1 MTLNLLRGLQMFKF
15 NKAILFMLFLLFA
28 VQVRAQD
35 KENQDEPIK
44 LKSDLVM
51 VTSSVIDRQGNVLKS
66 LKAEDFTIFEDGIK
80 QKIEH
85 FASTEEPFTIMLLLD
100 VSGSTRDDIALI
112 KSAAKNFLAE
122 LREKD
127 KVGVIVFSGEVEMIA
142 DLKDSR
148 AKVAAAIERLT
159 STPGEDGYQFSP
171 ETGTSFY
178 DALYLAI
185 DETRFKEIEGRKAII
200 CVSDGVDS
208 TSKMYYKEVATLI
221 DKSEASVYFLE
232 LNTEDATLGK
242 LLRDNQDPQH
252 VNFSQSQIKRYFDE
266 FDSDSIER
274 YKPHKL
280 LSAET
285 KRKMNKGLYD
295 IARREMREVAER
307 TGGRQ
312 YPVRSLN
319 DLSGVYK
326 QVADDLRSQYSIGYY
341 PANDAHDGRWR
352 KIRVELKRG
361 GTVRA
366 RSGYWAP
373 GK

>member
-1 MTLNLLRGLQMFKF
+1 L
-15 NKAILFMLFLLFA
+15 ILFLLFA
-28 VQVRAQD
+28 VQVQAQD

-66 LKAEDFTIFEDGIK
+66 LKAEDFTIYEDGAK
-80 QKIEH
+80 QKIEL
-85 FASTEEPFTIMLLLD
+85 FSSTEEPFTIMLLLD

-127 KVGVIVFSGEVEMIA
+127 KVGVILFSGDVEMIA

-148 AKVAAAIERLT
+148 AKVTMAIERLT
-159 STPGEDGYQFSP
+159 STPGEDGYQFSTR
-171 ETGTSFY
+171 TGTSFY
-178 DALYLAI
+178 DALFLAI
-185 DETRFKEIEGRKAII
+185 EETPFKDAEGRKAII

-208 TSKMYYKEVATLI
+208 TSKMTYREVAKLLE
-221 DKSEASVYFLE
+221 KSEASVYFLE
-232 LNTEDATLGK
+232 LNTENATLAG

-252 VNFSQSQIKRYFDE
+252 LNFSQSQIKRYFDE

-280 LSAET
+280 FSAET
-285 KRKMNKGLYD
+285 KKQMNKGLYD

-307 TGGRQ
+307 TGGRE

-341 PANDAHDGRWR
+341 PSNDVHDGRWR

>member
-1 MTLNLLRGLQMFKF
+1 MSLNLLRGLQMFKF
-15 NKAILFMLFLLFA
+15 NKTILLILFLLFA
-28 VQVRAQD
+28 IQAQAQD

-51 VTSSVIDRQGNVLKS
+51 VTSSVIDRQGNVLKA
-66 LKAEDFTIFEDGIK
+66 LKAEDFTIYEDGAK
-80 QKIEH
+80 QKIEL
-85 FASTEEPFTIMLLLD
+85 FSSTEEPFTIMLLLD

-127 KVGVIVFSGEVEMIA
+127 KVGVILFSGDVEMIA

-148 AKVAAAIERLT
+148 AKVTMAIERLT
-159 STPGEDGYQFSP
+159 STPGEDGYQFSTR
-171 ETGTSFY
+171 TGTSFY
-178 DALYLAI
+178 DALFLAI
-185 DETRFKEIEGRKAII
+185 EETPFKDAEGRKAII

-208 TSKMYYKEVATLI
+208 TSKMNYREVAKLLE
-221 DKSEASVYFLE
+221 KSEASVYFLE
-232 LNTEDATLGK
+232 LNTENATLAG

-252 VNFSQSQIKRYFDE
+252 LNFSQSQIKRYFDE

-280 LSAET
+280 FSAET
-285 KRKMNKGLYD
+285 KKQMNKGLYD

-341 PANDAHDGRWR
+341 PSNDAHDGRWR

>member
-1 MTLNLLRGLQMFKF
+1 MFKF
-15 NKAILFMLFLLFA
+15 NKAIFFILFLAFTVS
-28 VQVRAQD
+28 VQAQD

-51 VTSSVIDRQGNVLKS
+51 VNSSVIDRQGNVLKS
-66 LKAEDFTIFEDGIK
+66 LKAEDFTVYEDGQK
-80 QKIEH
+80 QKIEL
-85 FASTEEPFTIMLLLD
+85 FSSTEEPFTIMLLLD

-112 KSAAKNFLAE
+112 KSAAKNFIAE

-127 KVGVIVFSGEVEMIA
+127 KVGVILFSGDVEIIA

-148 AKVAAAIERLT
+148 AKVTRAIDQLT
-159 STPGEDGYQFSP
+159 STPGEDGYQFSTQ
-171 ETGTSFY
+171 TGTSYY
-178 DALYLAI
+178 DAFYLAI
-185 DETRFKEIEGRKAII
+185 EETSFKDVEGRKAII

-208 TSKMYYKEVATLI
+208 TSKMDYREVATLLE
-221 DKSEASVYFLE
+221 KSEASVFFLE
-232 LNTEDATLGK
+232 LNTEAATLEGM
-242 LLRDNQDPQH
+242 LRIEQDPQH
-252 VNFSQSQIKRYFDE
+252 LNFSQSQIKRYFDE
-266 FDSDSIER
+266 FEPDSVER
-274 YKPHKL
+274 YKPRKM
-280 LSAET
+280 LSAEI
-285 KRKMNKGLYD
+285 KKKMNKGLYD

-307 TGGRQ
+307 TGGRE

-341 PANDAHDGRWR
+341 PTNDAHDGRWR
-352 KIRVELKRG
+352 KIRVESKRG

-366 RSGYWAP
+366 RSGYWAA

>member
-1 MTLNLLRGLQMFKF
+1 MSLNLLRGLQMFKF
-15 NKAILFMLFLLFA
+15 NKAILLILFLLFA
-28 VQVRAQD
+28 VQAQAQD

-66 LKAEDFTIFEDGIK
+66 LKAEDFTIYEDGAK
-80 QKIEH
+80 QKIEL
-85 FASTEEPFTIMLLLD
+85 FSSTEEPFTIMLLLD

-127 KVGVIVFSGEVEMIA
+127 KVGVILFSGDVEMIA

-148 AKVAAAIERLT
+148 AKVTMAIERLT
-159 STPGEDGYQFSP
+159 STPGEDGYQFSTR
-171 ETGTSFY
+171 TGTSFY
-178 DALYLAI
+178 DALFLAI
-185 DETRFKEIEGRKAII
+185 EETPFKDAEGRKAII

-208 TSKMYYKEVATLI
+208 TSKMTYREVAKLLE
-221 DKSEASVYFLE
+221 KSEASVYFLE
-232 LNTEDATLGK
+232 LNTENATLAG

-252 VNFSQSQIKRYFDE
+252 LNFSQSQIKRYFDE
-266 FDSDSIER
+266 FDSNSIER

-280 LSAET
+280 FSAET
-285 KRKMNKGLYD
+285 KKQMNKGLYD

-341 PANDAHDGRWR
+341 PSNDAHDGRWR

>member
-1 MTLNLLRGLQMFKF
+1 MFKF
-15 NKAILFMLFLLFA
+15 NKAFWLALFLLFA
-28 VQVRAQD
+28 VQARAQE

-51 VTSSVIDRQGNVLKS
+51 LTSSVIDRQGNVLKA
-66 LKAEDFTIFEDGIK
+66 LKADDFIIYEDGAK
-80 QKIEH
+80 QKIEL
-85 FASTEEPFTIMLLLD
+85 FASTEEPFTVMLLLD

-122 LREKD
+122 LRDKD
-127 KVGVIVFSGEVEMIA
+127 RVGVILFSGDVEMIA

-148 AKVAAAIERLT
+148 AKVARAIEQLT
-159 STPGEDGYQFSP
+159 STPGEEGYQFSAR
-171 ETGTSFY
+171 TGTSFY
-178 DALYLAI
+178 DALFLAI
-185 DETRFKEIEGRKAII
+185 EETPFKEVEGRKAII

-208 TSKMYYKEVATLI
+208 TSKMDYKEVARLI
-221 DKSEASVYFLE
+221 EKSEASVYFLE
-232 LNTEDATLGK
+232 LNTEEATLAG
-242 LLRDNQDPQH
+242 LLRDNKDPQH
-252 VNFSQSQIKRYFDE
+252 LNFSQSQIKRYYVTFDA
-266 FDSDSIER
+266 DSIER
-274 YKPHKL
+274 HKPRQL

-285 KRKMNKGLYD
+285 KKKMNKGLYE

-307 TGGRQ
+307 TGGRE
-312 YPVRSLN
+312 YAVRSLN

-341 PANDAHDGRWR
+341 PTNDAHDGRWR

-361 GTVRA
+361 GMVRA

>member
-1 MTLNLLRGLQMFKF
+1 MFKF
-15 NKAILFMLFLLFA
+15 NKIFLLTLFLLLA

-44 LKSDLVM
+44 LKSDLVTL
-51 VTSSVIDRQGNVLKS
+51 TSSVIDRQGNVLKT
-66 LKAEDFTIFEDGIK
+66 LKADDFIIYEDGAK
-80 QKIEH
+80 QKIEL
-85 FASTEEPFTIMLLLD
+85 FASTEEPFTVMLLLD

-122 LREKD
+122 LRDKD
-127 KVGVIVFSGEVEMIA
+127 RVGVILFSGDVEMIA

-148 AKVAAAIERLT
+148 AKVERAIEQLT
-159 STPGEDGYQFSP
+159 STPGEDGYQFSAR
-171 ETGTSFY
+171 TGTAFY
-178 DALYLAI
+178 DALFLAI
-185 DETRFKEIEGRKAII
+185 EETPFKAVEGRKAII

-208 TSKMYYKEVATLI
+208 TSKMDYKAVAKLI
-221 DKSEASVYFLE
+221 EKSEASVYFLE
-232 LNTEDATLGK
+232 LNTEEATLAG
-242 LLRDNQDPQH
+242 LLRNNKDPQH
-252 VNFSQSQIKRYFDE
+252 LNFSQSQIKRYFDTFE
-266 FDSDSIER
+266 ADSMER
-274 YKPHKL
+274 HKPRQL
-280 LSAET
+280 YTAET
-285 KRKMNKGLYD
+285 KRKMNKGLYE

-307 TGGRQ
+307 TGGRE
-312 YPVRSLN
+312 YAVRSLN

-341 PANDAHDGRWR
+341 PTNDAHDGRWR

-361 GTVRA
+361 GMVRT

>member
-1 MTLNLLRGLQMFKF
+1 MFKF
-15 NKAILFMLFLLFA
+15 NKAFLFTLFLLFA
-28 VQVRAQD
+28 VQARAQD

-51 VTSSVIDRQGNVLKS
+51 LTSSVIDRQGNVLKT
-66 LKAEDFTIFEDGIK
+66 LKADDFIVYEDGSK
-80 QKIEH
+80 QKIEL
-85 FASTEEPFTIMLLLD
+85 FSSTEEPFTVMLLLD

-122 LREKD
+122 LRDKD
-127 KVGVIVFSGEVEMIA
+127 RVGVILFSGDVEMIA

-148 AKVAAAIERLT
+148 AKVERAIEQLT
-159 STPGEDGYQFSP
+159 STPGEEGYQFSAR
-171 ETGTSFY
+171 TGTSFY
-178 DALYLAI
+178 DALFLAI
-185 DETRFKEIEGRKAII
+185 EETPFKNVEGRKAII

-208 TSKMYYKEVATLI
+208 TSKMDYRAVAKLI
-221 DKSEASVYFLE
+221 EKSEASVYFLE
-232 LNTEDATLGK
+232 LNTEEATLAG
-242 LLRDNQDPQH
+242 LLRDNKDPQH
-252 VNFSQSQIKRYFDE
+252 LNFSQSQIKRYFDAFE
-266 FDSDSIER
+266 ADSMER
-274 YKPHKL
+274 HKPRQL
-280 LSAET
+280 YTAET
-285 KRKMNKGLYD
+285 KRKMNKGLYE
-295 IARREMREVAER
+295 IARREMREIAER
-307 TGGRQ
+307 TGGRE
-312 YPVRSLN
+312 YAVGSLS

-341 PANDAHDGRWR
+341 PTNDAHDGRWR

>member
-208 TSKMYYKEVATLI
+208 TSKMYYREVATLI